1 MKKQQ
6 LRTWKTPQVRQVRRC
21 RTTGEQW
28 FEVAVKLGD
37 RMWGAGAH
45 GDAICAPPRIDTE
58 FSSAE
63 GGNQDSRANGLLE
76 ILSKQRWREIND

>member
-1 MKKQQ
+1 
-6 LRTWKTPQVRQVRRC
+6 
-21 RTTGEQW
+21 
-28 FEVAVKLGD
+28 
-37 RMWGAGAH
+37 MWGAGAH